1 MFNVSCH
8 GTREG
13 VVKTVTAAKSPGDKV
28 CQKQAEATK
37 AFIVAEIAALPEK
50 FNGCRVTATGEA
62 HDGGRTMN
70 VTVVPM
76 ELSL

>member
-1 MFNVSCH
+1 MINISCH

-13 VVKTVTAAKSPGDKV
+13 VVKTVQAAKSQGDKAD
-28 CQKQAEATK
+28 QRQAEAVK
-37 AFIVAEIAALPEK
+37 AFVMAEIAALPEK
-50 FNGCRVTATGEA
+50 FNGCRVSVNGDA

-70 VTVVPM
+70 VTIVPL